1 MFTDTINGTQHKA
14 IVVALDDRI
23 KAVIND
29 APTADQ
35 SRALFSLLL
44 RAVAHKDTAKRQAV
58 WDHLSKHARSV
69 IKDRVAELSRIY
81 ETVAA
86 ELEKKPQG
94 KGQQRL
100 AEMKA
105 RLAAMPASMEGD

>member
-1 MFTDTINGTQHKA
+1 MFTDTITGIQHKA

-44 RAVAHKDTAKRQAV
+44 LAIEHKDTRKRQAV
-58 WDHLSKHARSV
+58 WEHLSKHARSL
-69 IKDRVAELSRIY
+69 IKDRVAELARIY
-81 ETVAA
+81 EIVAA
-86 ELEKKPQG
+86 EFEKKPMTQG
-94 KGQQRL
+94 QARL
-100 AEMKA
+100 AAVKA
-105 RLAAMPASMEGD
+105 KLAAMPASMEGD